1 MLMADGNTIIVSA
14 DFGHALFVLEKH
26 VKAASELTA
35 VITAINDHAVDLDD
49 DAMDEIVHEKW
60 RHEVCASAIADALQI
75 ACTVHGIGARH
86 MLGPHELA
94 AGACKHCGAKI
105 VVEEVK
111 Q

>member
-1 MLMADGNTIIVSA
+1 MADGNTIIVSA

-35 VITAINDHAVDLDD
+35 AITAINDHAVDLDD
-49 DAMDEIVHEKW
+49 DAMAEIEQEKF
-60 RHEVCASAIADALQI
+60 RHRVAADAVADALQI

>member
-1 MLMADGNTIIVSA
+1 MADDNTIIVSA

-35 VITAINDHAVDLDD
+35 AITAINDHAVDLDD
-49 DAMDEIVHEKW
+49 DAMAEIEQEKF
-60 RHEVCASAIADALQI
+60 RHRVAADAVADALQI
-75 ACTVHGIGARH
+75 TCPKHLGVGARI
-86 MLGPHELA
+86 LGPIEIV
-94 AGACKHCGAKI
+94 AGACMMCGAKI

>member
-1 MLMADGNTIIVSA
+1 MADGNTIIVSA

-35 VITAINDHAVDLDD
+35 AITAINEYCVDLDD
-49 DAMDEIVHEKW
+49 DAVAAIEQEKFG
-60 RHEVCASAIADALQI
+60 HSVAASAIADALQI
-75 ACTVHGIGARH
+75 TCPKHLGVGARI
-86 MLGPHELA
+86 LGPIEIV
-94 AGACKHCGAKI
+94 AGACMRCGAKI

>member
-1 MLMADGNTIIVSA
+1 MADGNTIIVSA

-35 VITAINDHAVDLDD
+35 AITAINDHAVDLDD

-75 ACTVHGIGARH
+75 ACIVHGIGARH

-94 AGACKHCGAKI
+94 AGACKICGAKI
-105 VVEEVK
+105 VVEEAK

>member
-1 MLMADGNTIIVSA
+1 MADGNTIIVSA

-35 VITAINDHAVDLDD
+35 AITAINDHAVDLDD
-49 DAMDEIVHEKW
+49 DAMDEIVREKW

-105 VVEEVK
+105 VIEGAKHE
-111 Q
+111 

>member
-1 MLMADGNTIIVSA
+1 MADGNTIIVSA

>member
-1 MLMADGNTIIVSA
+1 MADGNTIIVSA

-35 VITAINDHAVDLDD
+35 AITAINDHAVDLDD

-75 ACTVHGIGARH
+75 VCTVHGIGHHILNLR
-86 MLGPHELA
+86 ELA
-94 AGACKHCGAKI
+94 AGACKICGAKI